1 MKTLTGYLP
10 KKYRSAVRFVLVGAL
25 GTGLQ
30 YGVYYLLLEVF
41 QNHWPGIAI
50 LTSLAFTIGFVVE
63 MVCNYFLTSFY
74 TFRVRPSLKN
84 VGGFLL
90 GRTLNYFIQMLLLNV
105 LIWLHMS
112 KEWSG
117 LVAIALA
124 GVINYFMLL
133 PFYKDK
139 KRHSHNNTNNI
150 SSQLEELNPE
160 LGDPN
165 YNL

>member
-1 MKTLTGYLP
+1 MKTLTGRLP
-10 KKYRSAVRFVLVGAL
+10 MKYRSAARFVLVGAL
-25 GTGLQ
+25 GTGVQ
-30 YGVYYLLLEVF
+30 YGIYYLLLDIFQRQWPEV
-41 QNHWPGIAI
+41 GI
-50 LTSLAFTIGFVVE
+50 LTSVAFTAGFLIE

-84 VGGFLL
+84 VGGFLF

-112 KEWSG
+112 EEWSG

-124 GVINYFMLL
+124 GVINYFVLL

-139 KRHSHNNTNNI
+139 KRNSHKDTTI
-150 SSQLEELNPE
+150 SVHN
-160 LGDPN
+160 
-165 YNL
+165 